1 MRIRQLVFAAFVA
14 LSVAAPVQAADNL
27 AYFGFKAG
35 LMDADASGHANPLNV
50 GALFGYQFFDEPHG
64 SGAVEGEFTTTLT
77 KGDKDGGGKWGVD
90 TLAVYFAYR
99 TAGDVYFKGKAGV
112 ANQHISGTDRVPD
125 GSTFAFGV
133 GVGWK
138 ASRKAGIELEGT
150 AFDDLKFL
158 SFGFYS
164 FF

>member
-1 MRIRQLVFAAFVA
+1 MKNRQLALIAFVA
-14 LSVAAPVQAADNL
+14 LSVAAPVHAVDNL

-77 KGDKDGGGKWGVD
+77 KGDKDSGGKWGVD

-99 TAGDVYFKGKAGV
+99 TAGEVFLKLKAGV
-112 ANQHISGTDRVPD
+112 ANQHITNTGGVPD
-125 GSTFAFGV
+125 GSTFAAGI

-138 ASRKAGIELEGT
+138 ASRKAGIEFEGT
-150 AFDDLKFL
+150 AFDHLKFL

-164 FF
+164 YF